1 VIEVQAPVQNP
12 CREQG
17 SQLFATQVVTSI
29 KSRTHPRVHVV
40 RQRDVH
46 SFNPPALKLA
56 KARRLFADSSPEAD
70 SVNGMSSM
78 LGPSITMAE
87 LSAGCA
93 VKRVTA
99 KATDQNK

>member
-1 VIEVQAPVQNP
+1 M
-12 CREQG
+12 
-17 SQLFATQVVTSI
+17 
-29 KSRTHPRVHVV
+29 HVV

-70 SVNGMSSM
+70 SSKGMSSK
-78 LGPSITMAE
+78 LGPSLSLAA

-93 VKRVTA
+93 VNSVAANAR
-99 KATDQNK
+99 DQHKCTRCSARAQARHMCVLSARH